1 MYTYEKKRSKK
12 KSYFLCD
19 QFEDRYKEQL
29 FLSLKTKH
37 ELIKSK
43 NNLKVSMKYWLRYIG
58 VGIEI
63 HSSILAMVRMLAR
76 NWQFGIDSHS
86 R

>member
-1 MYTYEKKRSKK
+1 MYTYEKKRSNKK
-12 KSYFLCD
+12 AYFLCD

-43 NNLKVSMKYWLRYIG
+43 NDLKV
-58 VGIEI
+58 
-63 HSSILAMVRMLAR
+63 
-76 NWQFGIDSHS
+76 
-86 R
+86 